1 MAKKIVFCK
10 CNSERINSERLK
22 ELENKL
28 RKFNIEI
35 CVLSDLC
42 QLSVL
47 CKDNLRDVFQA
58 GNEYLIIG
66 CYERSLKLLLNQI
79 IVDHNSISIGYIN
92 TFELT
97 DDEVIQRVSSFSE
110 NSNQPQSINAIGI
123 KSDWPSWFPV
133 IDYSRCS
140 GCGQCADFCL
150 FGVYE
155 KTEGSVIVVNPQDCK
170 NNCPACAR
178 ICPQTAIVF
187 PKYKEGG
194 AIGGSDEIDEVS
206 EQTRQIADIRNFLEG
221 DIYSALEQRKIKRRS
236 IIRQE
241 EMKKALDERQNA
253 LNKG

>member
-110 NSNQPQSINAIGI
+110 NSNQPHSINAIGI
-123 KSDWPSWFPV
+123 KSDWPSWFPL

-206 EQTRQIADIRNFLEG
+206 EQTRQAADIRNFLEG
-221 DIYSALEQRKIKRRS
+221 DIYSALEQRKTKRRS
-236 IIRQE
+236 VIRQE